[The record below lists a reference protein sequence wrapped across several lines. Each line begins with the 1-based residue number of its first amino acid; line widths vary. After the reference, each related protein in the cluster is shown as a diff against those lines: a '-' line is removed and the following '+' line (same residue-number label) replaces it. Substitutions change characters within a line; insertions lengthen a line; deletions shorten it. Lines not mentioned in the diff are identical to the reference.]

1 MNVELLPIQYSIITS
16 QYYQSKLT
24 TKENADNKSV
34 TREYHTC
41 ATHQQTRAVHCMSDL
56 LTIVT
61 IV

>member
-24 TKENADNKSV
+24 TKENKSV